1 MPQPEESPQTRYMRN
16 IQLMESQFFRQMSS
30 VGAQPVSPLSSK
42 MGVLSPP
49 TDPSDSLS
57 RSPSPPP
64 PIPPKTYLTHSPQTS
79 LFRTRIAETEKTS
92 VSGQSRFEKN
102 ARSSVQSDISASASP
117 TQSRKPFF
125 KPNTSLKSHKSL
137 LEQASQ
143 SVARPALRSDSVE
156 EDELRDSVGTL
167 DYFGRKGYR
176 ASNDAYNSLLFKNST
191 DSMLSADDSPVMI
204 ENLPESVRLIVDS
217 RPSGQVHDLDYFDG
231 AQYSAFWLITED
243 EAQALTDWN
252 SLEFHRQNAIFEL
265 FLLLRKLRINLKR
278 MVFHYGPAFRE
289 AKNLTADQEAD
300 FQKTFVPLG
309 ALYEYLEKLVRK
321 RLKPAFDNH
330 FFVNDRY
337 VLDCLK
343 NWLSKLERDYEYISR
358 SMVYLAK
365 IAANERFREWIEV
378 TEQTDELALGNNYLA
393 SARELCHSY
402 LLQAF
407 APMRLMVLDL
417 KKLYAKMEDDRL
429 VALAQD
435 IFNLLNNI
443 NKISDF
449 TTDLDKK
456 IKLNEKLVCTDYL
469 YLEMV
474 DLFNAKRKL
483 RVPVDINLRTAI
495 SSESAMLYL
504 LDNYILPLVKR
515 EHKEASYL
523 LNKPPIALQYL
534 EYTIQEE
541 NGEKTLILKDTGN
554 CYTYNVRNERVD
566 APTLFNNFVKDIP
579 KYKDELFTKLSKT
592 YELKLI
598 NGTSFQSPVPYYEYT
613 VPPIERKELD
623 LVQQALAQSKFK
635 PYSVP
640 PIANTQVLS
649 IDTFR
654 RGRELFFVVGT
665 ADGLYMGRHDQPATW
680 KKVCS
685 YPDAVKLT
693 IVHEEVVFVL
703 LKDKLYKVDT
713 KNMYECY
720 EKNLLCNS
728 SLYQVAK
735 GVNSFEVGT
744 QTVRRGPIVMEC
756 DILFCWTDKKIMFSI
771 VTASNGWKLK
781 FESMRP
787 IFKVRGLQLLHPTDF
802 VINHVNENNPIFYL
816 SNLNTMGNTQLNK
829 MDTRRELKSRIR
841 GERPIAAFKQ
851 FVNDKNTDYD
861 LLLVYSRYCMFVKYS
876 KDQIVSISRAEILR
890 FNFEVQDA
898 TYDSYEQ
905 ILVVCGEQNVEIW
918 RILKD
923 RQAKSELIGCVIGS
937 QARLLNKT
945 PGKII
950 ISVMNNERYAG
961 KGNQLLLH
969 LRKRK
974 Q

>member
-1 MPQPEESPQTRYMRN
+1 MSQPEESPQTRYMRN
-16 IQLMESQFFRQMSS
+16 IQLIESQFFHQMSTL
-30 VGAQPVSPLSSK
+30 GAQPVSPLNSK
-42 MGVLSPP
+42 IGALGPP

-64 PIPPKTYLTHSPQTS
+64 PVPPKTYLTQSPQRS
-79 LFRTRIAETEKTS
+79 LFKTS
-92 VSGQSRFEKN
+92 FAEKDKKSAPGQSLFDKS
-102 ARSSVQSDISASASP
+102 ARSSVQSDLSASASSS
-117 TQSRKPFF
+117 QSRKPFF
-125 KPNTSLKSHKSL
+125 KPNLSLKSQKSL
-137 LEQASQ
+137 FEQASQ
-143 SVARPALRSDSVE
+143 PVARPALRSDSVE

-167 DYFGRKGYR
+167 NYFDRKGYR
-176 ASNDAYNSLLFKNST
+176 VSNDAYNSLLFKNSANSMVSIDEGPVNINELP
-191 DSMLSADDSPVMI
+191 DSI
-204 ENLPESVRLIVDS
+204 RLIVDS
-217 RPSGQVHDLDYFDG
+217 RPSDQVHDLDYFDG

-243 EAQALTDWN
+243 EAQTLTDWN

-265 FLLLRKLRINLKR
+265 FLLLRKFRINLKR
-278 MVFHYGPAFRE
+278 MVVHYGPAFKE
-289 AKNLTADQEAD
+289 AKNLTADQKAD
-300 FQKTFVPLG
+300 FLKTFVPLA

-365 IAANERFREWIEV
+365 IAANEQFREWIQV
-378 TEQTDELALGNNYLA
+378 AEQTDELALGNNYLA
-393 SARELCHSY
+393 SARELFHSY

-417 KKLYAKMEDDRL
+417 KKLYTKMDDDRL

-435 IFNLLNNI
+435 IFDLLNKI

-483 RVPVDINLRTAI
+483 RVPIDVNLRTAI
-495 SSESAMLYL
+495 SSDSAILYL
-504 LDNYILPLVKR
+504 LDNYLLPLVKR
-515 EHKEASYL
+515 EHREASYL

-534 EYTIQEE
+534 DYTVHEE
-541 NGEKTLILKDTGN
+541 NGEKTLILKDAGN
-554 CYTYNVRNERVD
+554 CFTYNVRNERVD
-566 APTLFNNFVKDIP
+566 APTLFNNFIKDIP
-579 KYKDELFTKLSKT
+579 KYKDELFTKLSKA

-598 NGTSFQSPVPYYEYT
+598 NGTSFQIPVPYYEYT
-613 VPPIERKELD
+613 VPSIEKRELD

-654 RGRELFFVVGT
+654 RGKELFFVVGT
-665 ADGLYMGRHDQPATW
+665 ADGLYMGKHDQPATW
-680 KKVCS
+680 KKICS
-685 YPDAVKLT
+685 YPDAVKIT
-693 IVHEEVVFVL
+693 IMHEDMGFVL

-713 KNMYECY
+713 KDIYECY
-720 EKNLLCNS
+720 EQNMMCNS
-728 SLYQVAK
+728 RLYQIAK
-735 GVNSFEVGT
+735 GVNSFEVGP
-744 QTVRRGPIVMEC
+744 QTIRRGPIVMEC

-787 IFKVRGLQLLHPTDF
+787 TFKVLGLQLLYPTDF
-802 VINHVNENNPIFYL
+802 VISHINESNPIFYL

-829 MDTRRELKSRIR
+829 TDSQRDLKSRIR
-841 GERPIAAFKQ
+841 GQRPIAAFKQ
-851 FVNDKNTDYD
+851 FVNDKHTDYD

-876 KDQIVSISRAEILR
+876 KEQIVSISRTEILR
-890 FNFEVQDA
+890 FGFEVQDA

-905 ILVVCGEQNVEIW
+905 ILVVCSEQNVEIW
-918 RILKD
+918 KIFRD

-950 ISVMNNERYAG
+950 IGVMNSEHYAG

-974 Q
+974 